1 MYGFYSDRIWVG
13 KQFLKGRTMDIS
25 IVIPVYGCPSALV
38 PLYDKLTSVLGGMG
52 VTYEI
57 VMVDDCDKMN
67 SWEEVQKVAL
77 KDERVKAIHFTKNF
91 GQGCAITAGVR
102 QAQGDWIIT
111 MDCDLQ
117 DNPDNIPDLYAKA
130 KEGYDVVFVRRRQ
143 RKESFFVRLFA
154 KWYHD
159 LLCLLSGVEFDYDLA
174 TYLIASRRAS
184 DHYIASKD
192 RGRDFGVFLMW
203 LGFKHTFVEY
213 EQERRYEG
221 KSSFTFI
228 KKWKTAV
235 GIISTYSNRP
245 LYASIWVGAFSAVF
259 SFIYIIYALIQYF
272 VYDANP
278 EGWTTV
284 AAALFFFGGAILST
298 LGIIGIYLG
307 NVFDMSK
314 DRPLYA
320 IQESINC

>member
-1 MYGFYSDRIWVG
+1 
-13 KQFLKGRTMDIS
+13 MDIS
-25 IVIPVYGCPSALV
+25 IVIPVYGCPAALV
-38 PLYDKLTSVLGGMG
+38 PLYEKLTSVLGGMN

-67 SWEEVQKVAL
+67 SWAEVQKVANMDD
-77 KDERVKAIHFTKNF
+77 KVKAIHFTKNF

-102 QAQGDWIIT
+102 QAKGDWIIT

-117 DNPDNIPDLYAKA
+117 DNPEHIPDLYAKA
-130 KEGYDVVFVRRRQ
+130 LEGYDIVFVRRRQ

-184 DHYIASKD
+184 DHYIKSKD

-203 LGFKHTFVEY
+203 LGFRHTFVEY
-213 EQERRYEG
+213 EQERRFEG

-245 LYASIWVGAFSAVF
+245 LYVSIWIGGFSAVF

-272 VYDANP
+272 VYNANP

-284 AAALFFFGGAILST
+284 AAALFFFGGMILST
-298 LGIIGIYLG
+298 LGIMGIYLG

-320 IQESINC
+320 IQDTINI

>member
-38 PLYDKLTSVLGGMG
+38 PLYDRLTSVLGGMG

-67 SWEEVQKVAL
+67 SWEEVQKVAQ

-102 QAQGDWIIT
+102 QAKGDWIIT